1 MVLDRDLN
9 AAINLAR
16 LGEIHP
22 KGEQSLAGS
31 GPVEGRGAMQETEP
45 ATAGDAAG
53 CEASTPPQH
62 LLDQTGSASTQGE
75 AV

>member
-1 MVLDRDLN
+1 
-9 AAINLAR
+9 
-16 LGEIHP
+16 
-22 KGEQSLAGS
+22 
-31 GPVEGRGAMQETEP
+31 VEGRGAMQETEP

-53 CEASTPPQH
+53 CEASTPPQY